1 MNRVSESPP
10 RIGPSYY
17 GSDARQF
24 VRMCYLKRVKN
35 ALKLA
40 QKARAR
46 VKKAQNDFTR
56 NRRLKRKTSISGYQ
70 KYFFRLLKEYR
81 QKCIKYLKVKKQL

>member
-1 MNRVSESPP
+1 MNRVTESPP

-17 GSDARQF
+17 GTDARQF

-56 NRRLKRKTSISGYQ
+56 LKRKTSISGYQ

-81 QKCIKYLKVKKQL
+81 QKCIKYLNVKNQL